1 MNAKEFFNLVSQMRT
16 TQKDYFRTRSKYAL
30 DKSKDL
36 EKRVDAEIERVKE
49 LLYERE
55 NPKIF

>member
-1 MNAKEFFNLVSQMRT
+1 MNAKEFFDVVSQMREA
-16 TQKDYFRTRSKYAL
+16 QKSYFGTRAKSAL

-55 NPKIF
+55 NPKLF